1 MLSIPYFR
9 VVGHPN
15 LQVGQNGRWD
25 LASLDVSVT
34 VWDTEKKLGMK
45 LSSYSSVFFHF
56 YINCLT
62 ICNLKCNV

>member
-1 MLSIPYFR
+1 MQNNHYKPPVIIIQMNYISMLSIPYFR

-45 LSSYSSVFFHF
+45 LSSYG
-56 YINCLT
+56 
-62 ICNLKCNV
+62 